1 MFDATPLA
9 PPFSGG
15 AVAGRTA
22 AEFFAG
28 VGLARMG
35 LERAGWEVVF
45 ANDIEP
51 AKRRMHDGH
60 FGPSPHYH
68 VGDIHD
74 LARDP
79 TQVPPA
85 LLAHASFPCTD
96 LSLAGGRKGLN
107 AGQSSAFWGW
117 IELLRAMSVEQRP
130 KLLLVEN
137 VTGLLSSHNGA
148 DFRALVAAINDL
160 GYAADAMMV
169 DAAHFTPQSRPR
181 LFVIGVAS
189 GFETRAYPPPP
200 CGEPAFSEKWGE
212 GGEVGTRPTRDEAG
226 ARSTGEETWYPGSSP
241 LPDPPHQGEGDSV
254 ASVRRGLSVNDLH
267 PSTIRPA
274 KLVEAIRAS
283 ADLDWDLSDLP
294 EPPPYGVVQLEE
306 VLDRLPGDSPQW
318 WSTERAAYL
327 LNQMSDR
334 HRQTADTMIA
344 GKKVSYGAVFR
355 RVRNG
360 RSMAELRTDG
370 LAGCLRTPKGGSGR
384 QILFEAGRGEYRVR
398 LMNPDECARLMGAKG
413 YRITTPLNQALF
425 GFGDAVC
432 VDAVA
437 WVAQHRLNP
446 VAEAILGAAA
456 SSVKD
461 CTTTGT
467 KDTTSCH

>member
-1 MFDATPLA
+1 MDPQRPLFDATPLA

-79 TQVPPA
+79 A
-85 LLAHASFPCTD
+85 
-96 LSLAGGRKGLN
+96 
-107 AGQSSAFWGW
+107 QSSAFWGW

-200 CGEPAFSEKWGE
+200 CGEPAFSEKGGE

-254 ASVRRGLSVNDLH
+254 ASVRRGLSVNDLQ
-267 PSTIRPA
+267 PSTVRPA

-283 ADLDWDLSDLP
+283 ADLDWDLWDLP

-370 LAGCLRTPKGGSGR
+370 LAGCLRTPKGGS
-384 QILFEAGRGEYRVR
+384 
-398 LMNPDECARLMGAKG
+398 
-413 YRITTPLNQALF
+413 
-425 GFGDAVC
+425 
-432 VDAVA
+432 
-437 WVAQHRLNP
+437 
-446 VAEAILGAAA
+446 
-456 SSVKD
+456 
-461 CTTTGT
+461 
-467 KDTTSCH
+467 

>member
-1 MFDATPLA
+1 MDPQRPLFDASPAA
-9 PPFSGG
+9 PP
-15 AVAGRTA
+15 VAGRTA

-96 LSLAGGRKGLN
+96 LSLAGARKGLN

-117 IELLRAMSVEQRP
+117 IELLKSMDAERRP
-130 KLLLVEN
+130 KLLLIEN

-181 LFVIGVAS
+181 LFVIGVSQDWAK
-189 GFETRAYPPPP
+189 RAYSRPP
-200 CGEPAFSEKWGE
+200 CGEGLGE
-212 GGEVGTRPTRDEAG
+212 GVEVGTRSTIDKAS
-226 ARSTGEETWYPGSSP
+226 ARLSEQETLCPGSSP
-241 LPDPPHQGEGDSV
+241 LPDPPHQGEGDS
-254 ASVRRGLSVNDLH
+254 APSAAIRLSVEELQ
-267 PSTIRPA
+267 PSTVRPQ
-274 KLVEAIRAS
+274 KLVEAIRAN
-283 ADLDWDLSDLP
+283 ADLHWDLWDLP

-334 HRQTADTMIA
+334 HRQTADKMIA
-344 GKKVSYGAVFR
+344 GKKLSFGAVFR

-398 LMNPDECARLMGAKG
+398 LMNPDECARLMGAEG

-432 VDAVA
+432 VDAVT

-456 SSVKD
+456 CPEKV
-461 CTTTGT
+461 
-467 KDTTSCH
+467 

>member
-1 MFDATPLA
+1 MDPQQPLFDASPA
-9 PPFSGG
+9 PPPVS
-15 AVAGRTA
+15 GRTA

-35 LERAGWEVVF
+35 LEKAGWEVVF

-68 VGDIHD
+68 VGDIHE

-79 TQVPPA
+79 GQVPAA

-96 LSLAGGRKGLN
+96 LSLAGGRRGLN

-117 IELLRAMSVEQRP
+117 VELLRAMDAQRRP
-130 KLLLVEN
+130 KLLLIEN
-137 VTGLLSSHNGA
+137 VTGLLSSHGGA

-181 LFVIGVAS
+181 LFVVGVAEELLE
-189 GFETRAYPPPP
+189 GPP
-200 CGEPAFSEKWGE
+200 AQD
-212 GGEVGTRPTRDEAG
+212 RIAG
-226 ARSTGEETWYPGSSP
+226 PQKLDTST
-241 LPDPPHQGEGDSV
+241 V
-254 ASVRRGLSVNDLH
+254 
-267 PSTIRPA
+267 RPA
-274 KLVEAIRAS
+274 KLVEAIQACG
-283 ADLDWDLSDLP
+283 DLRWDLWELP

-318 WSTERAAYL
+318 WSAERAAYL

-334 HRQTADTMIA
+334 HRQTAEGMIA
-344 GKKVSYGAVFR
+344 GKKLSYGAVFR

-398 LMNPDECARLMGAKG
+398 LMNPDECARLMGAAG
-413 YRITTPLNQALF
+413 YRVSTPLNQALF

-437 WVAQHRLNP
+437 WVAEHRLNP
-446 VAEAILGAAA
+446 VAEAIASAAA
-456 SSVKD
+456 
-461 CTTTGT
+461 TTPTR
-467 KDTTSCH
+467 

>member
-1 MFDATPLA
+1 MDPQHPLFDASPA
-9 PPFSGG
+9 PP

-51 AKRRMHDGH
+51 AKQRMHDGH

-79 TQVPPA
+79 AQVPPA

-96 LSLAGGRKGLN
+96 LSLAGSRKGLN
-107 AGQSSAFWGW
+107 EGQSSAFWGW
-117 IELLRAMSVEQRP
+117 IELIKAMAAPQRP
-130 KLLLVEN
+130 KLLLIEN
-137 VTGLLSSHNGA
+137 VTGLLSSNNGA

-160 GYAADAMMV
+160 GYAADVMMV

-181 LFVIGVAS
+181 LFVVGVAEALQCVTKNAAFLKNS
-189 GFETRAYPPPP
+189 PPPG
-200 CGEPAFSEKWGE
+200 GEGLGE
-212 GGEVGTRPTRDEAG
+212 GGAAGTRLNANKAG
-226 ARSTGEETWYPGSSP
+226 ARSIEKESLYPGSSP
-241 LPDPPHQGEGDSV
+241 LPDPPHRGEGDSTSSV
-254 ASVRRGLSVNDLH
+254 LGRLGVDELQASTV
-267 PSTIRPA
+267 RPA
-274 KLVEAIRAS
+274 KLVEAIRANS
-283 ADLDWDLSDLP
+283 DLHWDLWDLP

-306 VLDRLPGDSPQW
+306 VVDRLPGDSPQW
-318 WSTERAAYL
+318 WSTERADYL

-334 HRQTADTMIA
+334 HRQTADQMIA
-344 GKKVSYGAVFR
+344 GKRLSYGAVFR
-355 RVRNG
+355 RVRKG

-384 QILFEAGRGEYRVR
+384 QILFEAGRGAYRVR
-398 LMNPDECARLMGAKG
+398 LMNPDECARLMGADG
-413 YRITTPLNQALF
+413 YRVNASLNQALF

-446 VAEAILGAAA
+446 VAAWLAQDAAA
-456 SSVKD
+456 PSLP
-461 CTTTGT
+461 
-467 KDTTSCH
+467 

>member
-1 MFDATPLA
+1 
-9 PPFSGG
+9 
-15 AVAGRTA
+15 
-22 AEFFAG
+22 
-28 VGLARMG
+28 MG

-79 TQVPPA
+79 AQVPPA

-96 LSLAGGRKGLN
+96 LSLAGARKGLN

-117 IELLRAMSVEQRP
+117 IELLKSMDAEQRP

-137 VTGLLSSHNGA
+137 VTGLLSSNNGA

-181 LFVIGVAS
+181 LFVIGVSQEWAM
-189 GFETRAYPPPP
+189 RAYSPPTR
-200 CGEPAFSEKWGE
+200 GEGPGE
-212 GGEVGTRPTRDEAG
+212 GGEADTRSEFGEVATRSNNGD
-226 ARSTGEETWYPGSSP
+226 SVYPGSSP
-241 LPDPPHQGEGDSV
+241 LPDPPHQGGGDSTPS
-254 ASVRRGLSVNDLH
+254 AAMRLSVDHLQ
-267 PSTIRPA
+267 PSTVRPP

-283 ADLDWDLSDLP
+283 ADLHWDLWDLP

-334 HRQTADTMIA
+334 HRQTADKMIA
-344 GKKVSYGAVFR
+344 GKKVTFGAVFR

-398 LMNPDECARLMGAKG
+398 LMNPDECARLMGAEG

-437 WVAQHRLNP
+437 WVAKHRLNP
-446 VAEAILGAAA
+446 VAESILGAAA
-456 SSVKD
+456 SPEIN

-467 KDTTSCH
+467 KDTTSGL

>member
-1 MFDATPLA
+1 MDPQRPLFDASPAA
-9 PPFSGG
+9 PPI
-15 AVAGRTA
+15 AGRTA

-79 TQVPPA
+79 AQVPPA

-96 LSLAGGRKGLN
+96 LSLAGARKGLN

-117 IELLRAMSVEQRP
+117 IELLRAMDAKQRP
-130 KLLLVEN
+130 KLLLIEN
-137 VTGLLSSHNGA
+137 VTGLLSSNNGA

-181 LFVIGVAS
+181 LFVIGVA
-189 GFETRAYPPPP
+189 GGLETRAYPPPP
-200 CGEPAFSEKWGE
+200 CGEGLGE
-212 GGEVGTRPTRDEAG
+212 GVEAG
-226 ARSTGEETWYPGSSP
+226 ARLTANQADTRLNNGDSDYPGSLP

-254 ASVRRGLSVNDLH
+254 ASVMRGISAEELQ
-267 PSTIRPA
+267 PSTIRPP

-283 ADLDWDLSDLP
+283 AELYWDLWDLP

-306 VLDRLPGDSPQW
+306 VLDRLPGDDAQW

-334 HRQTADTMIA
+334 HRQTADKMIA
-344 GKKVSYGAVFR
+344 GKKLSFGAVFR

-398 LMNPDECARLMGAKG
+398 LMNPDECARLMGAEG

-456 SSVKD
+456 SP
-461 CTTTGT
+461 
-467 KDTTSCH
+467 

>member
-1 MFDATPLA
+1 MDPQRPLFDASPA
-9 PPFSGG
+9 VPPI
-15 AVAGRTA
+15 AGRTA

-74 LARDP
+74 LARNP
-79 TQVPPA
+79 AQVPPA

-96 LSLAGGRKGLN
+96 LSLAGARKGLN

-117 IELLRAMSVEQRP
+117 IELLRAMGAEQRP

-160 GYAADAMMV
+160 GYAADAMMI

-181 LFVIGVAS
+181 LFVIGVS
-189 GFETRAYPPPP
+189 YPPPP
-200 CGEPAFSEKWGE
+200 CGEGLGE
-212 GGEVGTRPTRDEAG
+212 GVEADTRPTTNETDPRLTSG
-226 ARSTGEETWYPGSSP
+226 QTWYPGSTP
-241 LPDPPHQGEGDSV
+241 LPDPPHQGEGDS
-254 ASVRRGLSVNDLH
+254 APSAAIRLSVEELQ
-267 PSTIRPA
+267 PSTVRPP
-274 KLVEAIRAS
+274 KLIEAIRAS
-283 ADLDWDLSDLP
+283 ADLHWDLWDLP

-334 HRQTADTMIA
+334 HRQTADQMIV
-344 GKKVSYGAVFR
+344 GKKLSYGAVFR

-398 LMNPDECARLMGAKG
+398 LMNPDECARLMGAEG

-456 SSVKD
+456 CPEKV
-461 CTTTGT
+461 
-467 KDTTSCH
+467 